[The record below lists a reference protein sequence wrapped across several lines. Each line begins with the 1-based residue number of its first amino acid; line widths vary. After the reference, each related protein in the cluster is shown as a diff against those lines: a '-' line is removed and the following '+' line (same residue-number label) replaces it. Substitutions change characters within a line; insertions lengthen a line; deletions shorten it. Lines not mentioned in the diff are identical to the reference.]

1 MSQNK
6 PLKHRIINNAAAQD
20 FKQQAYVKILHLR
33 LDPEAQGDE
42 AALAKKKKFLNF
54 IMNLQVRAGLRKWKE
69 SVFGLKGDPR
79 LKLLIIEERDRI
91 RNEYYE
97 PRKEARVNIKEMAKA
112 RVAHNREMARAQK
125 QDFLER
131 LATVRM

>member
-1 MSQNK
+1 MTQDK
-6 PLKHRIINNAAAQD
+6 PLKHRAINDAAAQD
-20 FKQQAYVKILHLR
+20 FKQQTYVKILHLR

-42 AALAKKKKFLNF
+42 EALAKKKKFLNF

-79 LKLLIIEERDRI
+79 LKLMVIEERDRI

-97 PRKEARVNIKEMAKA
+97 PRKEARLNIKAMAKA
-112 RVAHNREMARAQK
+112 RVEHNREMAQEQK
-125 QDFLER
+125 REFLAR
-131 LATVRM
+131 LAASR